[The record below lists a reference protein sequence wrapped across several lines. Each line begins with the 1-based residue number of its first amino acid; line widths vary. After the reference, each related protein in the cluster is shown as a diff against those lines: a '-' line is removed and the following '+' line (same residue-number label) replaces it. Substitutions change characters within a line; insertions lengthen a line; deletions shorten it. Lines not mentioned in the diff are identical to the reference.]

1 MFDGPDPEMTAQ
13 LIPVTETF
21 TVELKSDVRR
31 LSDDEIV
38 EAVVCFANA
47 DGGTI
52 FIGVEDDGSVTGLH
66 GSRPTDITPLAAMI
80 SNRTIPSVA
89 VACREIIK
97 DGNRI
102 CIVEVP
108 KSIALIARSD
118 GLIKRR
124 QLDSHGKPQCVP
136 FLPHEFSSRAADALQ
151 LDMAARPVAGSTLDD
166 FDPLQRQRLRA
177 IIVRNPRSD
186 KALEALTDL
195 ELDGALKLTVVEA
208 SIRRPTL
215 LGLLLIGKTEC
226 LRRLVPSHEVLFQV
240 LDGTR
245 VKVNEAS
252 SAALVE
258 IVDWL
263 DLLSKGVNVEEEFNE
278 GLFRIGVARVDAE
291 ALREAINNALV
302 HRDYARLGPVRVC
315 WEGDRLTIS
324 NPGGFVSGVNLDN
337 LLTTEPRPRNP
348 ALADAFKRIGLV
360 ERTGRGVDLIFT
372 GMLRFGRPL
381 PDYSES
387 QSELVKLVISTVPAD
402 MAFVRMVLSE
412 EARGAKALP
421 VESLMILTLLRS
433 ERRMSKSQIA
443 QKLQR
448 GEGQAGAILETLVE
462 SGLIEAQGGNRNR
475 QFLLS
480 PSVYRKLGQHAE
492 YTRQAGFAPIQ
503 QAAMVKNYLQ
513 RHGTMKRADVANL
526 CRISPDEAGALLQAM
541 IKRGELLLEGVRRA
555 AVYRLPST

>member
-1 MFDGPDPEMTAQ
+1 MTAH
-13 LIPVTETF
+13 LIPSAETL
-21 TVELKSDVRR
+21 TVEFKSDLRR

-38 EAVVCFANA
+38 EAAVCFANS

-52 FIGVEDDGSVTGLH
+52 FIGVEDDGDVTGLH
-66 GSRPTDITPLAAMI
+66 SSRPIDVSPLAAMI
-80 SNRTIPSVA
+80 SNRTTPSVA
-89 VACREIIK
+89 VSCREVGVAGK
-97 DGNRI
+97 RV
-102 CIVEVP
+102 CVVEVP
-108 KSIALIARSD
+108 KSIGLVARSD

-124 QLDSHGKPQCVP
+124 QLDSHGKPQCIP
-136 FLPHEFSSRAADALQ
+136 FLPHEFSSRAADTLQ

-166 FDPLQRQRLRA
+166 FDPLQRERLRA
-177 IIVRNPRSD
+177 IIGRNPRSD
-186 KALEALTDL
+186 KALVGLTDL

-208 SIRRPTL
+208 GVRRPTL

-263 DLLSKGVNVEEEFNE
+263 DLLSKGINVEEEFNE

-291 ALREAINNALV
+291 AMREAINNALV

-324 NPGGFVSGVNLDN
+324 NPGGFVSGVNLEN

-443 QKLQR
+443 HKLQR

-503 QAAMVKNYLQ
+503 QAEMVKNYLQ
-513 RHGTMKRADVANL
+513 RHGTMKRADVASL
-526 CRISPDEAGALLQAM
+526 CRISPDEAGALLQTM